1 MMMANGCIEKY
12 LNVTQIA
19 TYLWYRAGQKNK
31 MFYKSLKWKWTYNI
45 FADVDIVS
53 YVNRANTVLG

>member
-31 MFYKSLKWKWTYNI
+31 MFYKSLK
-45 FADVDIVS
+45 
-53 YVNRANTVLG
+53 